1 MSVSAAHPQ
10 FSILHSPFSIP
21 RALNVRVISFIVA
34 PSAYIVNASK
44 TRKNALKKDKTAVG
58 GSAHIEK
65 RE

>member
-1 MSVSAAHPQ
+1 V
-10 FSILHSPFSIP
+10 
-21 RALNVRVISFIVA
+21 
-34 PSAYIVNASK
+34 K